1 MSDVDFIESL
11 NSYDVILF
19 SETWI
24 SDKHLINLEING
36 FDSFHIFGHKSHGV
50 KKGRQSGGISVYF
63 REQYKNKISVIEKNN
78 FGIIWLKFHHDLFRF
93 NEDVY
98 ICHAY
103 IPPASS
109 KVLIDKDFDF
119 FEEIEKGLERFS
131 KMGKTYVTGDLNSRT
146 GRISDILEFDEY
158 LDSYDDTQ
166 SNSFNNGSF
175 IPELNQLPVRQNK
188 DHMIDHNGQKLI
200 SLCKATEHIIV
211 NGRLHKDREGNFT
224 FCSSHGS
231 SVTDYLLCR
240 MFDIDSISNFEILNW
255 NEFSDHAPVYFTFAK
270 HQDPISV
277 QTKKSRIDEH
287 ILQQKIIFSE
297 DKVPEYEEILRQ
309 NIHHLEKKTQMFQAK
324 LKI

>member
-1 MSDVDFIESL
+1 MAWNINGLIRKLSDVDFIESL

-119 FEEIEKGLERFS
+119 FEEIEK
-131 KMGKTYVTGDLNSRT
+131 
-146 GRISDILEFDEY
+146 
-158 LDSYDDTQ
+158 
-166 SNSFNNGSF
+166 
-175 IPELNQLPVRQNK
+175 
-188 DHMIDHNGQKLI
+188 
-200 SLCKATEHIIV
+200 
-211 NGRLHKDREGNFT
+211 
-224 FCSSHGS
+224 
-231 SVTDYLLCR
+231 
-240 MFDIDSISNFEILNW
+240 
-255 NEFSDHAPVYFTFAK
+255 
-270 HQDPISV
+270 
-277 QTKKSRIDEH
+277 
-287 ILQQKIIFSE
+287 
-297 DKVPEYEEILRQ
+297 
-309 NIHHLEKKTQMFQAK
+309 
-324 LKI
+324 